1 MSVQSGRRERMFGGV
16 IVHPPPPMSFVL
28 MCAELNATTNTLH
41 STYIYFIII
50 SRKTVAVVVI
60 PSQR

>member
-1 MSVQSGRRERMFGGV
+1 MFGGV